1 MKKLIKI
8 GSHIL
13 AVTAFAALMVVN
25 VQIGTTDTQAKAVSV
40 PQAEADIIITCGS
53 RNADC
58 FTYDDGT
65 VFIEVR
71 GGVEDIQ
78 FEQN

>member
-1 MKKLIKI
+1 MKKINKI
-8 GSHIL
+8 VLHML
-13 AVTAFAALMVVN
+13 AIAAFAVLMVVN
-25 VQIGTTDTQAKAVSV
+25 VQVGTTDTQAKAVSV